1 MKKLLILATPRSGSS
16 ALYRAIASNYFE
28 YHSYF
33 EPWNRWNPVEVQ
45 GDHIVKSLIFHKPL
59 DYWINCIDEYDK
71 VIYITRKDKEAGY
84 RSFLQAYKT
93 KKYFDSYIPDKNL
106 EENLA
111 IKELYNNMSKKLD
124 LIAKDIIWYYEDLFF
139 SKKEIDK
146 LIKHHDLKI
155 RHIDM
160 FYNYFD
166 TKRRYS

>member
-1 MKKLLILATPRSGSS
+1 
-16 ALYRAIASNYFE
+16 
-28 YHSYF
+28 
-33 EPWNRWNPVEVQ
+33 
-45 GDHIVKSLIFHKPL
+45 L

-155 RHIDM
+155 RHIDR
-160 FYNYFD
+160 FYDYFD